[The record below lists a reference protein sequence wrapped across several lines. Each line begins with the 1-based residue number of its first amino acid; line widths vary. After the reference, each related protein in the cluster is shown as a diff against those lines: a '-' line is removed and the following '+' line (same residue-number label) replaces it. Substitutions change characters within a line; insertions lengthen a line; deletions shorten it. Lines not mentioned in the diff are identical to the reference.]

1 MQLPFLSHGSAFTTR
16 QTMNKTEPIRCLSCF
31 PSKHDKQDSLERL
44 CEFCDGPGDARACP
58 LGRARPINQ
67 LVTKKSDD

>member
-1 MQLPFLSHGSAFTTR
+1 
-16 QTMNKTEPIRCLSCF
+16 MNKTEPIRCLSCF

-58 LGRARPINQ
+58 QAERGLLI
-67 LVTKKSDD
+67 SW